1 MSFSKDVN
9 GRTERKIAR
18 QVSRI
23 NYAAKTPF
31 FVASTVKV
39 TKS

>member
-1 MSFSKDVN
+1 MNFTRDAN
-9 GRTERKIAR
+9 GRTERRIAR